1 MINVFNT
8 YAKNVNRENNAVVDN
23 NAVERLAN
31 AWKGFAK
38 LKVRFKTVAGKAQ
51 VRIMADF
58 GNRREEIRTWADEAL
73 LEIVVNAL
81 NGKMNVEEYLSTEHP
96 ALIIEELETEMF
108 KQDILS
114 GRKLTFQQDFVTE
127 ETRYLHAVSRFYRG
141 EIDYYVKRTGEIE
154 QFLEENN
161 LITKKLIG

>member
-1 MINVFNT
+1 M
-8 YAKNVNRENNAVVDN
+8 
-23 NAVERLAN
+23 L
-31 AWKGFAK
+31 
-38 LKVRFKTVAGKAQ
+38 
-51 VRIMADF
+51 M
-58 GNRREEIRTWADEAL
+58 
-73 LEIVVNAL
+73 
-81 NGKMNVEEYLSTEHP
+81 
-96 ALIIEELETEMF
+96 IIEELETEMF